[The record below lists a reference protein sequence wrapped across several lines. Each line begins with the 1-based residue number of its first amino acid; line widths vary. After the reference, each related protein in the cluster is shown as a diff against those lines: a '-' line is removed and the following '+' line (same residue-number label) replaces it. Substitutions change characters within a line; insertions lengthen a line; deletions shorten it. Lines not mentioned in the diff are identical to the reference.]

1 MEVITVW
8 RGEETT
14 DVDGNPIQGN
24 PKPVGSYSALV
35 APVTSTDTPS
45 DSSLGVTVGY
55 TLYVR
60 GDPTGILDTDV
71 IEVRG
76 ERLPVAGKPAVWQ
89 DRAGHHVGD
98 VITVA
103 LKKGD

>member
-1 MEVITVW
+1 MEQITVL
-8 RGEETT
+8 RGSTT
-14 DVDGNPIQGN
+14 VDADLNEIQG
-24 PKPVGSYSALV
+24 PLKPTSSFQALV
-35 APVTSTDTPS
+35 APISSTDAPS

-55 TLYVR
+55 TLYIR

-89 DRAGHHVGD
+89 NRAGVHIGD
-98 VITVA
+98 VVTVSF
-103 LKKGD
+103 KKGA